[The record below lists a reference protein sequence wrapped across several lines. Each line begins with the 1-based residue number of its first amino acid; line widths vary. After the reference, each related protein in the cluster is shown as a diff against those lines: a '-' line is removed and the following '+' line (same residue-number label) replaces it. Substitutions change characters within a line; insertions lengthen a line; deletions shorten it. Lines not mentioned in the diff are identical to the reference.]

1 MKDEIVKFREV
12 WIIFALLAVIIIL
25 LFVIANVN
33 HKINKFPIKIEMREN
48 KQVWE
53 ANCNCKCESQEA
65 KPCITFNST
74 IPFPQHFWN
83 STIPKSFYII
93 STQYFWNF
101 SKLDRDKCLSC
112 WDTPSCPK
120 YCYYY
125 ER

>member
-25 LFVIANVN
+25 LL
-33 HKINKFPIKIEMREN
+33 INKFPIKIEMREN

-65 KPCITFNST
+65 KPCITFNPT
-74 IPFPQHFWN
+74 IPKL
-83 STIPKSFYII
+83 PKSFYIN

-112 WDTPSCPK
+112 WDTP
-120 YCYYY
+120 
-125 ER
+125 

>member
-25 LFVIANVN
+25 LL
-33 HKINKFPIKIEMREN
+33 INKFPIKIEMREN

-74 IPFPQHFWN
+74 IP
-83 STIPKSFYII
+83 KSFYINFTQYFYLNTTEI
-93 STQYFWNF
+93 AIYNGTVINFTQYFWNF

-112 WDTPSCPK
+112 WDTP
-120 YCYYY
+120 
-125 ER
+125 